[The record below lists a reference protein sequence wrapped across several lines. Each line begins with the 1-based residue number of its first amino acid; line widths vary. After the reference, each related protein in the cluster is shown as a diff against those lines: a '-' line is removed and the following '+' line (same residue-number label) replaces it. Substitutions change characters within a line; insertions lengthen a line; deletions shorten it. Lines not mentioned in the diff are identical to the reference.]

1 MSPSCHVLN
10 VNLHRHVYILCVHLE
25 SELLRC
31 GAKQTRVFVFVPV
44 FVFVFVFLFVSVF

>member
-10 VNLHRHVYILCVHLE
+10 LYRDVDILCVHLE

-31 GAKQTRVFVFVPV
+31 AAKQTLVIVFIPV
-44 FVFVFVFLFVSVF
+44 FVFVF

>member
-10 VNLHRHVYILCVHLE
+10 LYRDVDILCVHLE

-31 GAKQTRVFVFVPV
+31 GAKQTLVIVFIPVLVFL
-44 FVFVFVFLFVSVF
+44 FVFVF